1 LRNSGRDQD
10 RGTERQREPEPQPRS
25 SGLLQYR
32 ERDARGDPGRD
43 RDARDVRAV
52 RDNNRDHRGYDRS
65 NDRDR
70 GDDGS
75 YDRKD
80 DRREDRRYR
89 DDRSYR
95 RDDRRSDRRDY
106 NRRDFNNRREFRRDH
121 RDYRDRDRDYGREE
135 RQLHFKLEEI
145 EAAIPID
152 KIERKSLW
160 DIKPKG
166 FEKVSSERA
175 KISGL
180 FPLPGEA
187 RRVDISK
194 VEGLVSSGDLNSHTS
209 ILFDEINI
217 DPSSSRSSKQLIV
230 TGVEFTLYPVDRLVE
245 NFKTYISSL
254 AIDGAL
260 IVRYELLLNKYL
272 ILHVSTNSLATV
284 LLASQYNLQKELKL
298 GIKIERPR
306 SYITPTVD
314 QDSEQGAD
322 SANKIAIVNVPGDIS
337 EDELK
342 EHLDKL
348 SPGCFFETVKTHEGQ
363 STGVV
368 FVTVTNM
375 GTSDAIEKI
384 KHILMKD
391 VTLNAIPAC
400 AGLEQDQRVTF
411 RSIAKISQSNTI
423 NESNVIVIL
432 NAIQPEDLKK
442 DIIYD
447 QVQRDMASECSK
459 FGQVI
464 SLKIPKPDAEYK
476 RNLKNL
482 HTSVG
487 KIFIKFDSVETAK
500 KAALDLNGRK
510 YQERTVL
517 VSYLPEQDFELN
529 LF

>member
-1 LRNSGRDQD
+1 
-10 RGTERQREPEPQPRS
+10 
-25 SGLLQYR
+25 
-32 ERDARGDPGRD
+32 
-43 RDARDVRAV
+43 
-52 RDNNRDHRGYDRS
+52 
-65 NDRDR
+65 
-70 GDDGS
+70 
-75 YDRKD
+75 
-80 DRREDRRYR
+80 
-89 DDRSYR
+89 
-95 RDDRRSDRRDY
+95 
-106 NRRDFNNRREFRRDH
+106 
-121 RDYRDRDRDYGREE
+121 
-135 RQLHFKLEEI
+135 
-145 EAAIPID
+145 
-152 KIERKSLW
+152 
-160 DIKPKG
+160 
-166 FEKVSSERA
+166 VSSERA

-260 IVRYELLLNKYL
+260 IVRYELLSNKYL
-272 ILHVSTNSLATV
+272 ILHLSTNSLATV

-322 SANKIAIVNVPGDIS
+322 SRNKVAIVNVPRDIS
-337 EDELK
+337 EGELK

-348 SPGCFFETVKTHEGQ
+348 SPGCFFEMVKTHEGQ

-368 FVTVTNM
+368 FVTVTNTD
-375 GTSDAIEKI
+375 TSDAIEKI
-384 KHILMKD
+384 KHIQIKD
-391 VTLNAIPAC
+391 VTLHAIPAC

-411 RSIAKISQSNTI
+411 RSIAKISQSDTI

-487 KIFIKFDSVETAK
+487 KIFIKFDSVQTAK

-510 YQERTVL
+510 YLERTVL
-517 VSYLPEQDFELN
+517 VSYIQEQDFELN